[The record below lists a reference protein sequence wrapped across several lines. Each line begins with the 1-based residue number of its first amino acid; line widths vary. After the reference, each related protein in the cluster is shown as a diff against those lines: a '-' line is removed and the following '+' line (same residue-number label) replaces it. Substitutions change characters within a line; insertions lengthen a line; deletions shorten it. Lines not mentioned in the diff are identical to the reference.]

1 MVAAWWGSARQ
12 NQSSPRTVLTEL
24 LPLEELAGR
33 DRAIEPGFLSSL
45 SSLLEPLVMTRFWK
59 LAGLG
64 AIALT
69 TIAAATIT
77 PTPVQA
83 QSPEVV
89 WMVGPSQNVEI
100 LSGEIQDMVGDRA
113 RLVMSDGSVRVIGL
127 TQLDRTR
134 LGLDP
139 GDRITVALVDG
150 RFFAQ
155 AVALGDDALAVR
167 DGYIRLVDVNG
178 VTVSSSD
185 GSVSSSSSSSSS
197 TVVTT
202 GGTVRRT
209 TTVQQRVV
217 TEPVVTERVVSPA
230 PAAPVRGMW

>member
-1 MVAAWWGSARQ
+1 
-12 NQSSPRTVLTEL
+12 
-24 LPLEELAGR
+24 
-33 DRAIEPGFLSSL
+33 
-45 SSLLEPLVMTRFWK
+45 MTRFWK

-69 TIAAATIT
+69 TIAATTIT
-77 PTPVQA
+77 PTPVRA
-83 QSPEVV
+83 EMPEVV
-89 WMVGPSQNVEI
+89 WMVGPSANVEI

-113 RLVMSDGSVRVIGL
+113 RLVMSDGSVRLIGL

-155 AVALGDDALAVR
+155 AVALGDDSLTIR
-167 DGYIRLVDVNG
+167 NGYIQAVGVDG
-178 VTVSSSD
+178 VTV
-185 GSVSSSSSSSSS
+185 SSSSSSS
-197 TVVTT
+197 TVVTS
-202 GGTVRRT
+202 GTVRRT
-209 TTVQQRVV
+209 TTVQQRVI
-217 TEPVVTERVVSPA
+217 TEPA

>member
-1 MVAAWWGSARQ
+1 
-12 NQSSPRTVLTEL
+12 
-24 LPLEELAGR
+24 
-33 DRAIEPGFLSSL
+33 
-45 SSLLEPLVMTRFWK
+45 MTRLWK

-139 GDRITVALVDG
+139 GDRITVALLDG

-155 AVALGDDALAVR
+155 AVALGDDALVVR

-178 VTVSSSD
+178 VTVSSSN
-185 GSVSSSSSSSSS
+185 GSVSSSVSSSSSTGSSS

-209 TTVQQRVV
+209 TVQQRVV
-217 TEPVVTERVVSPA
+217 TEPA

>member
-1 MVAAWWGSARQ
+1 
-12 NQSSPRTVLTEL
+12 
-24 LPLEELAGR
+24 
-33 DRAIEPGFLSSL
+33 
-45 SSLLEPLVMTRFWK
+45 MTRLWK

-69 TIAAATIT
+69 TIAATTAMTST
-77 PTPVQA
+77 AVRADAPD
-83 QSPEVV
+83 VV
-89 WMVGPSQNVEI
+89 WLVGQVQNNVEI
-100 LSGEIQDMVGDRA
+100 LSGEIQDLVGDRA

-139 GDRITVALVDG
+139 GDRITVAIVDG

-155 AVALGDDALAVR
+155 AVALGDDSLTVR
-167 DGYIRLVDVNG
+167 NGYIEEIGVDG
-178 VTVSSSD
+178 VTVSRSGEAVS
-185 GSVSSSSSSSSS
+185 GSVSSSSSSSS

-209 TTVQQRVV
+209 TVQQRVV
-217 TEPVVTERVVSPA
+217 TEPVVTERVVAPA

>member
-1 MVAAWWGSARQ
+1 
-12 NQSSPRTVLTEL
+12 
-24 LPLEELAGR
+24 
-33 DRAIEPGFLSSL
+33 
-45 SSLLEPLVMTRFWK
+45 MTRLWK

-64 AIALT
+64 AIALS
-69 TIAAATIT
+69 AMVATAVT
-77 PTPVQA
+77 PAPVRA
-83 QSPEVV
+83 EMPEVV
-89 WMVGPSQNVEI
+89 WMVGPSANVEI

-113 RLVMSDGSVRVIGL
+113 RLVMSDGSVRLVGL

-155 AVALGDDALAVR
+155 AVALGDDSLTVR
-167 DGYIRLVDVNG
+167 NGYIQLASAEG

-185 GSVSSSSSSSSS
+185 SSSSM
-197 TVVTT
+197 VVTS
-202 GGTVRRT
+202 GTVRRT
-209 TTVQQRVV
+209 TTVQQRVI
-217 TEPVVTERVVSPA
+217 TEPAPTTTVQQRVITGPA

>member
-1 MVAAWWGSARQ
+1 
-12 NQSSPRTVLTEL
+12 
-24 LPLEELAGR
+24 
-33 DRAIEPGFLSSL
+33 
-45 SSLLEPLVMTRFWK
+45 MTRFWK

-69 TIAAATIT
+69 TIAAATAT
-77 PTPVQA
+77 PAPVRA
-83 QSPEVV
+83 EVPEVV
-89 WMVGPSQNVEI
+89 WMVGPSANVEI

-113 RLVMSDGSVRVIGL
+113 RLVLSDGSVRLIGL

-155 AVALGDDALAVR
+155 AVALGDDSLTIR
-167 DGYIRLVDVNG
+167 NGYIQLASVDG
-178 VTVSSSD
+178 VAV
-185 GSVSSSSSSSSS
+185 SSSSSSSS

-202 GGTVRRT
+202 GTVRRT
-209 TTVQQRVV
+209 TTVQQRVI
-217 TEPVVTERVVSPA
+217 TEPA